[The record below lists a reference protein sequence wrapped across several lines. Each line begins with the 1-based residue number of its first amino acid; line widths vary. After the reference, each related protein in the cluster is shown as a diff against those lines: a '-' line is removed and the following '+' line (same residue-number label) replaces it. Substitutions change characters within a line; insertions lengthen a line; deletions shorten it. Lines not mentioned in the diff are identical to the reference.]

1 MIKILIAAF
10 IIQISFFSF
19 ALDKKTETN
28 ESAEEFKESK
38 FIQIDPVDIP
48 EELKVIEDQITQ
60 NSIDVIILSGKHTV
74 VYSQKREEGYNKN
87 FKNFYGLKVSVYPL
101 KDDPDFFVLKL
112 FYYNWITNKFDKNLS
127 KRISKY
133 NVLNELRFA
142 MYELY
147 FGKSF
152 VQDNKDALEKKNFDR
167 IQAVR
172 KMVEEQKKQEKKQAK
187 KKKEQQEKEAID
199 KKNEEVSEKLKR
211 EERKKKD
218 KNKKDDIASS
228 EIENQVK
235 AKEKGEDDIVDESED
250 LAIEIGEPENSSPGK
265 SGNKKKKI
273 KNEIKNTVIEN
284 ELKDPAASLE
294 PLGDGTFVPKTVE
307 FKFISGVSQE
317 SVETKGILTVK
328 TNLRYLNLGASY
340 RAENQTAW
348 PWGYTIAMNAGIPIK
363 KENYQIS
370 VARSLEGGLHVKV
383 KDGLSLSIGLE
394 YSSLPF
400 VNLAG
405 PGEGLKA
412 IQNDI
417 AYGKIGL
424 DYSFSIRRREAH
436 IGVEFSQSLS
446 HKSNIE
452 KSIQTQRTSFYLKS
466 DIIGQHGVILS
477 LFKTQIDGQFT
488 GNSSGGTILYSYKF
502 GN

>member
-1 MIKILIAAF
+1 MIKILFAAF

-19 ALDKKTETN
+19 ALEKKAETN

-48 EELKVIEDQITQ
+48 EELKVIEDQISQ

-87 FKNFYGLKVSVYPL
+87 FKNFYGLRVSVYPL
-101 KDDPDFFVLKL
+101 KDQPDFFVLKL
-112 FYYNWITNKFDKNLS
+112 FYYNWITNKFDKSLS
-127 KRISKY
+127 KKISKY

-142 MYELY
+142 MYELF

-152 VQDNKDALEKKNFDR
+152 VEDNKDALEKKNFDR

-172 KMVEEQKKQEKKQAK
+172 KMVEEQKKQEKKKQAK
-187 KKKEQQEKEAID
+187 KKKEQQEQEARD
-199 KKNEEVSEKLKR
+199 KKNEEESEKLKR
-211 EERKKKD
+211 EEKKKKD
-218 KNKKDDIASS
+218 KNKKDDDAPS
-228 EIENQVK
+228 EIDNQVK
-235 AKEKGEDDIVDESED
+235 VKEKGENEMEDESES
-250 LAIEIGEPENSSPGK
+250 LAIELDELEKNPTRK
-265 SGNKKKKI
+265 SGKKKNKI
-273 KNEIKNTVIEN
+273 KNEIKDAVVEN
-284 ELKDPAASLE
+284 ELTEPGTSIE
-294 PLGDGTFVPKTVE
+294 PLSGTFIPKIVE
-307 FKFISGVSQE
+307 FKFISGISQE

-328 TNLRYLNLGASY
+328 TNLQYLNLGANYKSEY
-340 RAENQTAW
+340 QTAI

-370 VARSLEGGLHVKV
+370 VARSLEGGLQGKV
-383 KDGLSLSIGLE
+383 IDGLRASVGLE

-400 VNLAG
+400 VNLPE
-405 PGEGLKA
+405 PGEGLKV

-417 AYGKIGL
+417 VYGKLGI
-424 DYSFSIRRREAH
+424 DYSFSIKGRESSFGAE
-436 IGVEFSQSLS
+436 ISQSLS
-446 HKSNIE
+446 QKSNIE
-452 KSIQTQRTSFYLKS
+452 KSIQTKRTTFYLKS
-466 DIIGQHGVILS
+466 DVIGQHGVVLS
-477 LFKTQIDGQFT
+477 LFKTQIAGQFS

>member
-19 ALDKKTETN
+19 ALEKKAETN

-48 EELKVIEDQITQ
+48 EELKVIEDQIAQ

-87 FKNFYGLKVSVYPL
+87 FKDFYGLKVSVYPL
-101 KDDPDFFVLKL
+101 KNEPGLFGLKL
-112 FYYNWITNKFDKNLS
+112 FYYNWITNKFDKSLT
-127 KRISKY
+127 KKISKY

-142 MYELY
+142 MYELF

-152 VQDNKDALEKKNFDR
+152 VHDNKDALEKKNFDR

-172 KMVEEQKKQEKKQAK
+172 KMVEEQKKQDKKQTK
-187 KKKEQQEKEAID
+187 MKKEQQEKKARD
-199 KKNEEVSEKLKR
+199 KKNEEESEKLKR

-218 KNKKDDIASS
+218 KNKKEGIATS

-235 AKEKGEDDIVDESED
+235 AKEKGENDIVDEFEGFS
-250 LAIEIGEPENSSPGK
+250 IEIGELEKNSPEKPGK
-265 SGNKKKKI
+265 KKKKI

-284 ELKDPAASLE
+284 ELTDPVVSPE
-294 PLGDGTFVPKTVE
+294 PLGTGTFVPKIVE
-307 FKFISGVSQE
+307 FKFISGISQE
-317 SVETKGILTVK
+317 SIETKGILTVK
-328 TNLRYLNLGASY
+328 TNLQYLNLGANYKSEY
-340 RAENQTAW
+340 QTTR
-348 PWGYTIAMNAGIPIK
+348 PWGHTIAMNAGIPIK

-370 VARSLEGGLHVKV
+370 VSRSLEAGLHGKV
-383 KDGLSLSIGLE
+383 IHGLWASIGLE

-400 VNLAG
+400 VNLPG
-405 PGEGLKA
+405 PGEGLKV

-417 AYGKIGL
+417 VYGKFGVE
-424 DYSFSIRRREAH
+424 YSFFLGGRDTNFGAKISK
-436 IGVEFSQSLS
+436 SLS
-446 HKSNIE
+446 QKSNIE
-452 KSIQTQRTSFYLKS
+452 KSIQTKRTSFYLKS
-466 DIIGQHGVILS
+466 DIIGQHGVALS
-477 LFKTQIDGQFT
+477 LFKTQIDGQFS